1 MPIYKHMVQIMNKRL
16 ILALF
21 SIIPVILTT
30 SCVPVMMA
38 STAVVGTTIAEDR
51 SAGDKL
57 DDNIMSVKI
66 KESYIQA
73 DIDEIMAKVTVNVYE
88 GRVMLT
94 GSVTKEEY
102 IRQAV
107 EETWKVR
114 GVREVINEIQVANR
128 EMKDIAKDTF
138 IANTVRSKLLLE
150 RDLKSVNYIVD
161 THAGVVYLLGVSQS
175 DAELRK
181 AIDVARSVKGVRQV
195 VNHVM
200 MKGDARRQKASK

>member
-1 MPIYKHMVQIMNKRL
+1 MPRYKHMVQIMNKRL

-21 SIIPVILTT
+21 SIIPAILTT

-150 RDLKSVNYIVD
+150 KDLKSVNYIVD
-161 THAGVVYLLGVSQS
+161 SHAGVVYLLGVSQS

-195 VNHVM
+195 VSHVL
-200 MKGDARRQKASK
+200 MKGDSRRQKASK